1 MKPLKSGISLAKWML
16 RVTLVIYLL
25 IFYYG
30 TLLVIDFLD
39 VSFVFAL
46 IYIVAAVGLLV
57 GGFRKTDNI
66 TVSSA
71 LLLLVAVGFNLYL
84 DVADGIYG
92 VVNHIL
98 PFSIAFFFISSGN
111 K

>member
-16 RVTLVIYLL
+16 RVTLVLYLVV
-25 IFYYG
+25 FYHG
-30 TLLVIDFLD
+30 TLLIIDFLD

-46 IYIVAAVGLLV
+46 IYIVAAVFLLV

-84 DVADGIYG
+84 DAADGIYG

-98 PFSIAFFFISSGN
+98 PLSIAFFFLSSGN